1 VALQLLLPPA
11 VIQAFAGEPTRL
23 SLAQVLSEAR
33 SQSPQIEVSQ
43 SRIDAA
49 QGMQTQA
56 GLIPN
61 PLFTLT
67 SENTPLGH
75 SPPFK
80 FFKDTDD
87 YAYLT
92 QPIELGGKRG
102 HRVDLAGKDVGRT
115 RLEAEIS
122 LRQLEARV
130 AIAYWAAASAASVA
144 ELYHREFQA
153 LDEVVAYNRAR
164 VSRGASAES
173 DLIRIQLE
181 SNKLLIQ
188 ANLASREA
196 RAGIISLYREI
207 GQTDFPTSVVF
218 TDASGDLGE
227 VHPPSIETLLAQ
239 HPQMQL
245 AREVVE
251 RADANLALQHA
262 NAVVDPNLI
271 LGYQRWSGLDPQNA
285 GLNTLYFGVQV
296 PLPVF
301 SRNQGRI
308 AAAEA
313 DLRGTRA
320 ELRAQEIAIRSEVAT
335 ALDDYTTRR
344 KSLLQIIPR
353 MNDQAAETFSITER
367 AYRLGGTDI
376 LRFLDAERVRI
387 ETAVLYQQA
396 LTGYHESVVN
406 LKLATGMPQ

>member
-1 VALQLLLPPA
+1 
-11 VIQAFAGEPTRL
+11 
-23 SLAQVLSEAR
+23 
-33 SQSPQIEVSQ
+33 
-43 SRIDAA
+43 
-49 QGMQTQA
+49 MQTQA

-61 PLFTLT
+61 PLLTLT

-92 QPIELGGKRG
+92 QPIELGGKRR
-102 HRVDLAGKDVGRT
+102 HRVDLAGDDVGRT
-115 RLEAEIS
+115 RLESEIS

-130 AIAYWAAASAASVA
+130 ATAYWASASAASVA
-144 ELYHREFQA
+144 DLYHREFQA
-153 LDEVVAYNRAR
+153 LDELVAYNRAR
-164 VSRGASAES
+164 VSRGATAES

-181 SNKLLIQ
+181 SNKLLMQ
-188 ANLASREA
+188 ADLASREA

-271 LGYQRWSGLDPQNA
+271 LGYKRWSGIDPQNA
-285 GLNTLYFGVQV
+285 GLDTLYFGVQV

-313 DLRGTRA
+313 DLRGA
-320 ELRAQEIAIRSEVAT
+320 MAISC
-335 ALDDYTTRR
+335 ALSSARYDR
-344 KSLLQIIPR
+344 K
-353 MNDQAAETFSITER
+353 
-367 AYRLGGTDI
+367 
-376 LRFLDAERVRI
+376 
-387 ETAVLYQQA
+387 
-396 LTGYHESVVN
+396 
-406 LKLATGMPQ
+406 